1 MSSVHR
7 VWVQQGCRVPRGLPE
22 DPGQMGIWIKE
33 G

>member
-1 MSSVHR
+1 MSSAHR
-7 VWVQQGCRVPRGLPE
+7 VGVQQGCRVPRGLPE